1 MSIRLILSLVI
12 AVFAVVFTLQNADT
26 VPVRFISWRFESPLA
41 LVIALTLII
50 GAAASALLAA
60 PAALRR
66 SWQLSREER
75 HSAELEA
82 HVKALEQEIETRD
95 RRIRELEVRSTPAA
109 PARN

>member
-26 VPVRFISWRFESPLA
+26 VPVRFVAWRFESPLA

-60 PAALRR
+60 PNALRR

-75 HSAELEA
+75 HSAELESR
-82 HVKALEQEIETRD
+82 VKALEQEIDVRD
-95 RRIRELEVRSTPAA
+95 RRIRELEVRSTPTTSAKG
-109 PARN
+109 